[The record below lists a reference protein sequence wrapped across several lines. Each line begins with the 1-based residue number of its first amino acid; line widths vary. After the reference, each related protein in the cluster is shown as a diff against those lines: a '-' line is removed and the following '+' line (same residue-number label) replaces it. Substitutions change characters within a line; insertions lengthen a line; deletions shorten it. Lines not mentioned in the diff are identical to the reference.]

1 MDSFDY
7 SKNYNLLLEELKA
20 DDVLLEIPQVLKDE
34 IIEESKRLSKIV
46 CLFLLNYI
54 ISNI

>member
-1 MDSFDY
+1 MDSSDY
-7 SKNYNLLLEELKA
+7 SKNYELLLEELKA
-20 DDVLLEIPQVLKDE
+20 DDVLFEIPQVLKDE